1 MTASTSNPRSA
12 VRADRLDTPSLRGPS
27 RLEGLRIDE
36 RVSTLRERLES
47 RADTR
52 KTAALRADV
61 REARSHVKG
70 WDEKSVSATT
80 TSRYDRTVRQMR
92 ADGTRP
98 EDARC
103 KNTFEFRRA
112 AVVHDARATVKSGLR
127 DMDRAKRNG
136 DRDGAAK
143 AYNSV
148 RSALETLRQY
158 PPGTGSREQDLTRK
172 SAFSGPSRAERE
184 RSNGKRGSIDGL
196 PADWRDRVQAELR
209 DGDRAAVAV
218 MSLSGA
224 RPAELR
230 GVKVRQNGGTLT
242 LTIGG
247 AKFDEERGVKSRTL
261 EFSRD
266 ELAQTQAGRDLSDW
280 LGNRPVRTVAY
291 DGSLSA
297 FRERVAR
304 AADRAD
310 LPDVSGYSYR
320 HAQARELKQA
330 GTERDEIARCL
341 GHRSERSQSVY
352 G

>member
-1 MTASTSNPRSA
+1 M
-12 VRADRLDTPSLRGPS
+12 PSSRVPS

-61 REARSHVKG
+61 REARDHVKG
-70 WDEKSVSATT
+70 WDEKKVSTT
-80 TSRYDRTVRQMR
+80 TAARYDRTVRQMR

-136 DRDGAAK
+136 DRYAAAT

-148 RSALETLRQY
+148 RTALETLRQY

-172 SAFSGPSRAERE
+172 SAFSGPSRAER
-184 RSNGKRGSIDGL
+184 SNGKRGSISGL

-230 GVKVRQNGGTLT
+230 GVKVRQNDDTVAM
-242 LTIGG
+242 TIGG
-247 AKFDEERGVKSRTL
+247 AKFDAERGVKSRTL

-291 DGSLSA
+291 EGSLSA

-310 LPDVSGYSYR
+310 LQDVSGYSFR

-330 GTERDEIARCL
+330 GTDRDEIARCL